1 MIVLGE
7 RSTPHFF
14 DSRVKRSHFIL
25 TQIKMAIGKH
35 AELTVRGDRE
45 SISGLK
51 AQVGSKPTGFV
62 VGGLWRIKLGIHL
75 NLFLLLIV

>member
-1 MIVLGE
+1 
-7 RSTPHFF
+7 
-14 DSRVKRSHFIL
+14 
-25 TQIKMAIGKH
+25 MAIGKH